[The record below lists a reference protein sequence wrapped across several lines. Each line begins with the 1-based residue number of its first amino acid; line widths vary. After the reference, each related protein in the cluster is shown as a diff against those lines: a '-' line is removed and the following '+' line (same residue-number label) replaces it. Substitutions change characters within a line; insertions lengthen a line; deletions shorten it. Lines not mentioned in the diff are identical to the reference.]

1 MALFFKAGD
10 LINFNQIFFFCI
22 FLETDTCIIQ
32 KLEFMI
38 MIYDGLILKYRISE
52 LH

>member
-10 LINFNQIFFFCI
+10 MINFNQIFFFCI
-22 FLETDTCIIQ
+22 FLETVRYMYNS

-38 MIYDGLILKYRISE
+38 MIYDGLILKYRIS
-52 LH
+52 

>member
-10 LINFNQIFFFCI
+10 MINFNQIFSFCI
-22 FLETDTCIIQ
+22 FLETDHMYNS

-38 MIYDGLILKYRISE
+38 MIYDGLILKYRIS
-52 LH
+52 

>member
-10 LINFNQIFFFCI
+10 LIRFFFLY
-22 FLETDTCIIQ
+22 FPGNRYMYNS

-38 MIYDGLILKYRISE
+38 MIYDGLILKYRIS
-52 LH
+52 

>member
-10 LINFNQIFFFCI
+10 MINFNQIFFLYFPGNRYMYNS
-22 FLETDTCIIQ
+22 

-38 MIYDGLILKYRISE
+38 MIYDGLILKYRIS
-52 LH
+52 